1 MVILVNLEQMEYCL
15 EVAKTHSITVASTNL
30 RVTPS
35 TISQAISRL
44 EEELNL
50 KLFERTRKGAIP
62 LSEAAP
68 ILDRF
73 QEVLDKVRQIKE
85 STDVIGEG
93 ELKLSVIPGGVPSIV
108 QTISSMKKSH
118 PAIKFELSEKASWK
132 IIQEIRD
139 KQADIGLIAI
149 YEEDVRKLLKGLS
162 FQAIDQGKL
171 FACVSKRNAL
181 AKKRTVTLKDLQE
194 ETFVLFNDEFV
205 DPLMEEISRLYGDA
219 NVLLRT
225 NNSEVIGA
233 ALLQLDAVTIGHEYS
248 FANGSK
254 ALDLEVAKLEL
265 DLPQR
270 NILIGWVMEQAKL
283 ASPLVK
289 RFMERYSYENSPR

>member
-1 MVILVNLEQMEYCL
+1 MNLEQMEYCL
-15 EVAKTHSITVASTNL
+15 EVAKTHSITIASTNL

-62 LSEAAP
+62 LSEAGP

-73 QEVLDKVRQIKE
+73 KEVLDKVRQIKE
-85 STDVIGEG
+85 STDVIGQG

-118 PAIKFELSEKASWK
+118 PDIKFELSEKASWK

-254 ALDLEVAKLEL
+254 ALDLEVVKLEL

-289 RFMERYSYENSPR
+289 RFMERYRYEHHSR

>member
-1 MVILVNLEQMEYCL
+1 
-15 EVAKTHSITVASTNL
+15 
-30 RVTPS
+30 
-35 TISQAISRL
+35 
-44 EEELNL
+44 
-50 KLFERTRKGAIP
+50 
-62 LSEAAP
+62 
-68 ILDRF
+68 
-73 QEVLDKVRQIKE
+73 VLDKVRQIKE

>member
-1 MVILVNLEQMEYCL
+1 MEYCL

>member
-1 MVILVNLEQMEYCL
+1 MEYCL
-15 EVAKTHSITVASTNL
+15 EVAKTHSITIASTNL

-62 LSEAAP
+62 LSEAGP

-73 QEVLDKVRQIKE
+73 KEVLDKVRQIKE
-85 STDVIGEG
+85 STDVIGQG

-118 PAIKFELSEKASWK
+118 PDIKFELSEKASWK

-254 ALDLEVAKLEL
+254 ALDLEVVKLEL

-289 RFMERYSYENSPR
+289 RFMERYRYEHHSR